1 VRNGVGGDMSAL
13 NTAIGSGRGVED
25 VGDGEREVGSGI
37 WEGVIGRS
45 GCVVDAVDMSCLFG
59 GGGCFDA
66 VGLVF
71 DFPVPAVVV
80 VVVLLRAGSL
90 SLGLEALVGE
100 GIEGTEVEEV
110 EGMEEGSAGVSDTQ
124 GNPECGPRK
133 LRIEEK
139 CSQS

>member
-1 VRNGVGGDMSAL
+1 MRNGVGGDMSAL

-37 WEGVIGRS
+37 WEGVIGGS
-45 GCVVDAVDMSCLFG
+45 GCIVDVVDLSCLF

-71 DFPVPAVVV
+71 DFPVVA

-100 GIEGTEVEEV
+100 GIEGTEVEVEV
-110 EGMEEGSAGVSDTQ
+110 EGMEEESAGISDT
-124 GNPECGPRK
+124 
-133 LRIEEK
+133 
-139 CSQS
+139 

>member
-1 VRNGVGGDMSAL
+1 MRNGVGGDMSAL

-45 GCVVDAVDMSCLFG
+45 GCIVDVVDLSCLF

-71 DFPVPAVVV
+71 DFPVVAVAD
-80 VVVLLRAGSL
+80 VVLLRAGSL

-100 GIEGTEVEEV
+100 GIEGTEVEV
-110 EGMEEGSAGVSDTQ
+110 EGMEEESAGASDT
-124 GNPECGPRK
+124 
-133 LRIEEK
+133 
-139 CSQS
+139 